1 MCRARKGWRP
11 PSTNAPRFSNA
22 ISLPACESGQVIGRI
37 DGAILASR
45 FDGSVNGYLDWI
57 CMVKSIRHAGTA
69 QALLAELRRQ
79 MKQAGASQLIALM
92 AANEDTQ
99 RFYRAVEGAN
109 IHDEG
114 IWIDLCELDRGAR
127 KTIGN
132 HFFDLLGKIPPPT
145 LTMKAGAAQRCAGF
159 LPQRCS
165 PASIQFLP

>member
-69 QALLAELRRQ
+69 QALLAELRRR
-79 MKQAGASQLIALM
+79 MNQAGASQLIALM
-92 AANEDTQ
+92 AANEDSQ
-99 RFYRAVEGAN
+99 RFYRAAEGAN
-109 IHDEG
+109 IPDEG
-114 IWIDLCELDRGAR
+114 IWIDL
-127 KTIGN
+127 
-132 HFFDLLGKIPPPT
+132 
-145 LTMKAGAAQRCAGF
+145 
-159 LPQRCS
+159 
-165 PASIQFLP
+165 